1 MAANGTTA
9 VSKPQAYA
17 PTPTGDTKI
26 DDIQDAVKQT
36 TQAARAAPPP
46 RQVVTGLQ
54 KNRPNQGV
62 TFKPGQTV
70 DIPHQLGRLPTGFN
84 IARVLTNGNS
94 ASAMPSAS
102 PNLQLVPVAGNL
114 GQKIMRLR
122 YVAPTGSTES
132 VRLHLE
138 LF

>member
-1 MAANGTTA
+1 MAI
-9 VSKPQAYA
+9 SKPQPYA

-26 DDIQDAVKQT
+26 DDIQDAVKQA
-36 TQAARAAPPP
+36 TQAVRALPPP
-46 RQVVTGLQ
+46 RQLVKSIQ
-54 KNRPNQGV
+54 ANRPDQGV

-70 DIPHQLGRLPTGFN
+70 DIPHGLGRVPTGFN
-84 IARVLTNGNS
+84 IARVLTNGNTA
-94 ASAMPSAS
+94 ASMPPAS
-102 PNLQLVPVAGNL
+102 PNLQLVPVPGDL

-122 YVAPTGSTES
+122 YVAPAGVTDS